1 MLAKGTTMEAH
12 EIMQR
17 QVTCLDSHSSI
28 LDANDLM
35 LSNSIR
41 HIPVMERGEVVG
53 IVSDRDVRS
62 YLPETALSLEESAL
76 ERRRKALTL
85 RNVMQTQPLT
95 IDPSTELDEVI
106 DTLLENKVGALLVV
120 DTGGTLRGIVS
131 YEDILRWAREKLF
144 D

>member
-1 MLAKGTTMEAH
+1 MEAH

-17 QVTCLDSHSSI
+17 RVECLDSHSSI

-35 LSNSIR
+35 LSRSIR
-41 HIPVMERGEVVG
+41 HIPVLERGEVVG

-62 YLPETALSLEESAL
+62 YLPETALSLEESAP
-76 ERRRKALTL
+76 ERRRKTLTL
-85 RNVMQTQPLT
+85 RSVMQTQPLT

-120 DTGGTLRGIVS
+120 DTGGTLRGILS

>member
-1 MLAKGTTMEAH
+1 
-12 EIMQR
+12 
-17 QVTCLDSHSSI
+17 
-28 LDANDLM
+28 
-35 LSNSIR
+35 
-41 HIPVMERGEVVG
+41 MERGEVVG

-62 YLPETALSLEESAL
+62 YLPETALSLGESTS
-76 ERRRKALTL
+76 ERRRKETTL

-106 DTLLENKVGALLVV
+106 DALLENKVGALLVV
-120 DTGGTLRGIVS
+120 DSEGTLRGIIS

>member
-1 MLAKGTTMEAH
+1 MEAH

-17 QVTCLDSHSSI
+17 RVTCLDSHSSI

-62 YLPETALSLEESAL
+62 YLPETALSLGESTS
-76 ERRRKALTL
+76 ERRRKETTL

-106 DTLLENKVGALLVV
+106 DALLENKVGALLVV
-120 DTGGTLRGIVS
+120 DSEGTLRGIIS

>member
-1 MLAKGTTMEAH
+1 MEAH

>member
-1 MLAKGTTMEAH
+1 MEAH

-17 QVTCLDSHSSI
+17 RVTCLDSHSSI

-62 YLPETALSLEESAL
+62 YLPETALSLGESTS
-76 ERRRKALTL
+76 ERRRKETTL

-106 DTLLENKVGALLVV
+106 DALLENKVGALLVV
-120 DTGGTLRGIVS
+120 DSEGTLRGIIS
-131 YEDILRWAREKLF
+131 YEDILKVAREKLAM
-144 D
+144 

>member
-1 MLAKGTTMEAH
+1 MEAH

-17 QVTCLDSHSSI
+17 RVTCLDSHSSI

-62 YLPETALSLEESAL
+62 YLPETALSLGESTS
-76 ERRRKALTL
+76 ERRRKETTL

-106 DTLLENKVGALLVV
+106 DALLDNKVGALLVV
-120 DTGGTLRGIVS
+120 DSEGTLRGIIS